1 MHRSTEFTFGLPW
14 VASFF
19 HQDWRLDASS
29 EADAVAGQF
38 VEELEPEAVLLVR
51 RDARMLHEQLP
62 AERITTLWT
71 GCVESGE
78 DFFLKSQL
86 TDGAEWVRQVIEV
99 CDAWL
104 LHHPHAVTLSEA
116 DRYEGRE
123 LDGRV
128 GNIIT
133 EFADWFDRDMVQA
146 LAECVDRCTPDLAF
160 RLLLQAL
167 PEASRAFSPDYL
179 ELSREQYA
187 RLASLGREFRYGEYV
202 VSDVEHLACA

>member
-86 TDGAEWVRQVIEV
+86 TDGAEWVRQVIEA
-99 CDAWL
+99 CNAWL
-104 LHHPHAVTLSEA
+104 VRHAHAATLSEA

-123 LDGRV
+123 WDGRV
-128 GNIIT
+128 RSTIT
-133 EFADWFDRDMVQA
+133 EFEDWFDQELVQA
-146 LAECVDRCTPDLAF
+146 LIECVDRCTPDLAF

-167 PEASRAFSPDYL
+167 PTASVAASPHYRD
-179 ELSREQYA
+179 LSQEQYA
-187 RLASLGREFRYGEYV
+187 RLASLGRDFRYALCRE
-202 VSDVEHLACA
+202 